1 MNKIEKF
8 LESNDYPLIVAFIG
22 AIAWILPKDFI
33 WLNNILMIILVCTF
47 VFVLSLFK
55 NTKYIIPTLLSLVF
69 TLNVAEIGV
78 AEITGFTIYHLIVI
92 LMLIG
97 LTVHLIRFKHKFEFD
112 YIALGLM
119 LIAISYL
126 IPMAYMPLS
135 SLMFSISITGII
147 YVLFYLFFIS
157 TAKVTTDDVLNYFF
171 FASIQLLVIMLYS
184 MGTNF
189 IQLIKNNSLEETI
202 AIGLNNS
209 WGSSDYG
216 FGNIN
221 DLNIHLAILSSGIF
235 YKIIKHPK
243 NYFYWL
249 FAILY
254 VVLIVFSGSRG
265 GAITLVLLLFSY
277 YIMLYV
283 YGTKEQIIIVNVLL
297 FVVMGLAFAFKDMFL
312 IFFENFLQ
320 GGVEDMNSFSSGRI
334 QLYKDAIEIFKKYP
348 VFGAGWT
355 TFEAENVNRIQVFH
369 STIFHTLAISGIFGL
384 ISVFIF
390 TVACFTTILKK
401 LNKNVLLLGVPWTI
415 TMLHG
420 LIDNTIHMVI
430 YTLLTMVV
438 FTAIRKEEEIIV

>member
-1 MNKIEKF
+1 
-8 LESNDYPLIVAFIG
+8 
-22 AIAWILPKDFI
+22 
-33 WLNNILMIILVCTF
+33 
-47 VFVLSLFK
+47 
-55 NTKYIIPTLLSLVF
+55 
-69 TLNVAEIGV
+69 
-78 AEITGFTIYHLIVI
+78 
-92 LMLIG
+92 
-97 LTVHLIRFKHKFEFD
+97 
-112 YIALGLM
+112 
-119 LIAISYL
+119 
-126 IPMAYMPLS
+126 
-135 SLMFSISITGII
+135 
-147 YVLFYLFFIS
+147 
-157 TAKVTTDDVLNYFF
+157 
-171 FASIQLLVIMLYS
+171 
-184 MGTNF
+184 
-189 IQLIKNNSLEETI
+189 
-202 AIGLNNS
+202 
-209 WGSSDYG
+209 
-216 FGNIN
+216 
-221 DLNIHLAILSSGIF
+221 
-235 YKIIKHPK
+235 
-243 NYFYWL
+243 
-249 FAILY
+249 
-254 VVLIVFSGSRG
+254 
-265 GAITLVLLLFSY
+265 
-277 YIMLYV
+277 MLYV

-297 FVVMGLAFAFKDMFL
+297 FVVMGLAFAFKDIFL